1 MVAIFENESYYTC
14 PVAKFLCVYFR
25 GKSFGIKSNIKT
37 ENDDAI
43 CATTLRP
50 EMCRLI
56 FLTKST
62 TSLTRPE
69 FSQQSYNSHSLS
81 TEIQIEVKTEVKP
94 EVESEVDSKIEPQVK
109 LEVELKVESD
119 VKLEIESDVKL
130 EDDAE
135 IELKVESEVES

>member
-56 FLTKST
+56 FLRKST

-81 TEIQIEVKTEVKP
+81 TEIQIEVKP
-94 EVESEVDSKIEPQVK
+94 GVESEVDSKIEPQVK

-119 VKLEIESDVKL
+119 VKLEIESDVNLELETEVELKL
-130 EDDAE
+130 ESE
-135 IELKVESEVES
+135 IES

>member
-1 MVAIFENESYYTC
+1 MGT
-14 PVAKFLCVYFR
+14 
-25 GKSFGIKSNIKT
+25 KSNIKT

-94 EVESEVDSKIEPQVK
+94 KVESEVDSKIEPQVK

-119 VKLEIESDVKL
+119 VKLEVDSEVKL
-130 EDDAE
+130 EVEAE
-135 IELKVESEVES
+135 VQLKVKSEAQS